1 MPNSTK
7 YWFESNF
14 EFTCVI
20 DFFSDFLN
28 NFNTLISK
36 IKKIILIYFQTKN
49 IFKNQLFAAC
59 GKTSAI
65 IGPKASMKLRAF
77 PINACK
83 VFGNCNYSSPESDN
97 IQN

>member
-65 IGPKASMKLRAF
+65 IWSQSFHEA
-77 PINACK
+77 
-83 VFGNCNYSSPESDN
+83 ESISN
-97 IQN
+97 QCLQGIW